1 MFLSLKYLN
10 FETLKLF
17 WTNFEFTLLDMQGI
31 YGRGEEIKRSRRLI
45 IFLSRGS
52 VLFSFLHFLYTNI
65 DVRNLMKTLKKRIIR
80 NSDF

>member
-52 VLFSFLHFLYTNI
+52 VLFLYLYFLYTNI
-65 DVRNLMKTLKKRIIR
+65 DKKKS
-80 NSDF
+80 NENTQEENHQK